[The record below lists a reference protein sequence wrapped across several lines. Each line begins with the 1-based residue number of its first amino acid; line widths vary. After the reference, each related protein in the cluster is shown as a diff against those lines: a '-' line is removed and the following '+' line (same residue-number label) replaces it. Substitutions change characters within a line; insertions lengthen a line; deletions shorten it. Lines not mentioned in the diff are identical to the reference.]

1 MVFVVQNAGSDGDT
15 YMCDLKTNTFTYLD
29 DFVPVSN
36 DGITNSVDTESN
48 NTLIAHD
55 EGDTIDFYQ
64 LYRRQA
70 TVAQVEFKTK
80 FYDFGNPDIIKKIY
94 AVYITYKCT
103 DHALTNKF
111 TLVQPDSTST
121 ALAGTMATAANFT
134 TVKIAPSSP
143 VSCSRI
149 SLVLDTTTDDP
160 TLQISDIGFE
170 YRIIHKKVA

>member
-1 MVFVVQNAGSDGDT
+1 MIGKLIFLLILLLFT
-15 YMCDLKTNTFTYLD
+15 MCDLKTNTFTYLFNYSPD
-29 DFVPVSN
+29 AN
-36 DGITNSVDTESN
+36 DGITNSVDTEDN

-64 LYRRQA
+64 MFRRQA

-111 TLVQPDSTST
+111 TLVQPSGTST
-121 ALAGTMATAANFT
+121 ALAGTIATAANFT

-143 VSCSRI
+143 VSCGRI
-149 SLVLDTTTDDP
+149 SVVFDTTTDDP
-160 TLQISDIGFE
+160 TLAISDIGFE
-170 YRIIHKKVA
+170 YRLLHKKVA